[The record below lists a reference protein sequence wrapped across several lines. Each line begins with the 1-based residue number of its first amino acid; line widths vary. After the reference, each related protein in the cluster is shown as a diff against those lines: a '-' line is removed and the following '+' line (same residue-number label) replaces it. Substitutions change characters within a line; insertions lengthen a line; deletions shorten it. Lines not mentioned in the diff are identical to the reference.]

1 MFSRERENEERE
13 GVREEGREKRKQ
25 LIKLFQVVQG

>member
-25 LIKLFQVVQG
+25 K